1 MLFVLQQAARVNPRD
16 DSWEHA
22 VLWIVLAVVLVA
34 IFLLAYFAFR
44 FGWFKRLD
52 RHTRMNHRTGPGGPG
67 DLGWTTRPSS
77 SVGRALHL

>member
-44 FGWFKRLD
+44 FGWFKRGA
-52 RHTRMNHRTGPGGPG
+52 N
-67 DLGWTTRPSS
+67 RPSDGEVDS
-77 SVGRALHL
+77 TVTPE